1 LKDHKAEAK
10 ILKPDDMKALAKNGI
25 KCEQDLSYLD
35 DSVIQVDELYFFLK
49 NKIIYYYYY

>member
-35 DSVIQVDELYFFLK
+35 GSVIQVDELYFFLK
-49 NKIIYYYYY
+49 YNNI